1 MRRAADRE
9 RATVS
14 APPTAVRNARSDDL
28 RAVSLVLARA
38 FRDDPVHRW
47 ILPGEFDWAVASD
60 SFFAM
65 VMGDMLRHQSVFTT
79 EAREGAALWIPP
91 YPQPATLRDRF
102 SMAARWYAALGRRS
116 KQVGG
121 QLARIER
128 AHPREPH
135 WYLAVLGTDPR
146 HQSRGVGSALLA
158 PILARCDAD
167 RVPAYLESSKRS
179 NVPFYERHGF
189 RMVGE
194 LAIQGGPVIWRML
207 REARA

>member
-1 MRRAADRE
+1 MRRDADRE
-9 RATVS
+9 RAAVS
-14 APPTAVRNARSDDL
+14 APPTAVRNARTADL
-28 RAVSLVLARA
+28 RPVSLVLARA

-65 VMGDMLRHQSVFTT
+65 VMADVLRHDSVFTT

-91 YPQPATLRDRF
+91 FPQPAALRDRLA
-102 SMAARWYAALGRRS
+102 MAARWYAALGRRS
-116 KQVGG
+116 KEVGE
-121 QLARIER
+121 QLTRIER

-146 HQSRGVGSALLA
+146 HQGRGVGSALLA

-167 RVPAYLESSKRS
+167 RVSAYLESSKRT

-189 RMVGE
+189 RVIGE
-194 LAIQGGPVIWRML
+194 LAIEGGPVIWRML
-207 REARA
+207 RGGRA

>member
-1 MRRAADRE
+1 M
-9 RATVS
+9 S
-14 APPTAVRNARSDDL
+14 APATARAPRARGDL

-38 FRDDPVHRW
+38 FRNDPVHRW
-47 ILPGEFDWAVASD
+47 ILPGEFDWALASD
-60 SFFAM
+60 AFFAM
-65 VMGDMLRHQSVFTT
+65 VMRDMLRHESVFTT

-91 YPQPATLRDRF
+91 YPRPRRCA
-102 SMAARWYAALGRRS
+102 SGSRWRRAGMS
-116 KQVGG
+116 RSGVAPREVGG

-128 AHPREPH
+128 AHPLEPH

-146 HQSRGVGSALLA
+146 HQGRGVGSALLA

-167 RVPAYLESSKRS
+167 RVSAYLESSKRT

-189 RMVGE
+189 RVLGE
-194 LAIQGGPVIWRML
+194 LAIAGGPVIWRMQ

>member
-1 MRRAADRE
+1 
-9 RATVS
+9 VS
-14 APPTAVRNARSDDL
+14 DPSAVRAMRADDL

-47 ILPGEFDWAVASD
+47 ILPDELDWALASD
-60 SFFAM
+60 GFFTM
-65 VMGDMLRHQSVFTT
+65 VMRDMMRHETVFTT
-79 EAREGAALWIPP
+79 ERHEGAALWVPP
-91 YPQPATLRDRF
+91 YPQPPTLRERLG
-102 SMAARWYAALGRRS
+102 MAVRWYLALGRRARAI
-116 KQVGG
+116 GG
-121 QLARIER
+121 QLVRIER

-146 HQSRGVGSALLA
+146 HQRRGVGSALLA
-158 PILARCDAD
+158 PVLARCDAD

-189 RMVGE
+189 RVQGE
-194 LAIQGGPVIWRML
+194 LAIRGGPVIWRMQ

>member
-1 MRRAADRE
+1 MRGAVDGERAA
-9 RATVS
+9 VS
-14 APPTAVRNARSDDL
+14 GPPTAVRTACTEDV

-60 SFFAM
+60 GFFAM
-65 VMGDMLRHQSVFTT
+65 VMSDMLRHESVFTT

-91 YPQPATLRDRF
+91 YPQPATLRERLA
-102 SMAARWYAALGRRS
+102 MAARWYAALGRRS

-146 HQSRGVGSALLA
+146 HQGRGVGSALLA

-179 NVPFYERHGF
+179 NVPFYERYGF

-194 LAIQGGPVIWRML
+194 LAIEGGPVIWRML

>member
-1 MRRAADRE
+1 MNLP
-9 RATVS
+9 
-14 APPTAVRNARSDDL
+14 APCVRNARADDL
-28 RAVSLVLARA
+28 RAVSLALARA

-47 ILPGEFDWAVASD
+47 ILPNEFDWAIASD
-60 SFFAM
+60 AFFAM
-65 VMGDMLRHQSVFTT
+65 VMGDMLRHESVFTT
-79 EAREGAALWIPP
+79 EAREGASFWVPP
-91 YPQPATLRDRF
+91 YPQIPSLGERLA
-102 SMAARWYAALGRRS
+102 MAVRWYAALGRRARA
-116 KQVGG
+116 VGE

-128 AHPREPH
+128 AHPLEPH

-146 HQSRGVGSALLA
+146 HQGRGVGSALLA

-167 RVPAYLESSKRS
+167 RVPAYLESSKRA

-189 RMVGE
+189 RVLGE

>member
-1 MRRAADRE
+1 M
-9 RATVS
+9 
-14 APPTAVRNARSDDL
+14 
-28 RAVSLVLARA
+28 
-38 FRDDPVHRW
+38 
-47 ILPGEFDWAVASD
+47 
-60 SFFAM
+60 
-65 VMGDMLRHQSVFTT
+65 
-79 EAREGAALWIPP
+79 
-91 YPQPATLRDRF
+91 
-102 SMAARWYAALGRRS
+102 
-116 KQVGG
+116 GG

-146 HQSRGVGSALLA
+146 HQGRGVGPALLA

-167 RVPAYLESSKRS
+167 RVLAYLESSKRS

-194 LAIQGGPVIWRML
+194 LAIEGGPVIWRML

>member
-1 MRRAADRE
+1 VSDR
-9 RATVS
+9 
-14 APPTAVRNARSDDL
+14 PDAVRPARTDDL

-47 ILPGEFDWAVASD
+47 ILPGEFDWALASD
-60 SFFAM
+60 AFFAM
-65 VMGDMLRHQSVFTT
+65 VMRDMLRHQSVFTT
-79 EAREGAALWIPP
+79 DAREGAALWIPP
-91 YPQPATLRDRF
+91 YPKPATLRERLA
-102 SMAARWYAALGRRS
+102 MALRWYAALGRRAS
-116 KQVGG
+116 EVGV

-128 AHPREPH
+128 AHPPEPH

-146 HQSRGVGSALLA
+146 HQGRGVGSALLA

-189 RMVGE
+189 RVLGE
-194 LAIQGGPVIWRML
+194 LAIAGGPVIWRMQ
-207 REARA
+207 REVRA

>member
-1 MRRAADRE
+1 
-9 RATVS
+9 VS
-14 APPTAVRNARSDDL
+14 AQAAVRNASRGDL

-60 SFFAM
+60 AFFAM
-65 VMGDMLRHQSVFTT
+65 VMGDMLRHESVFTT
-79 EAREGAALWIPP
+79 EACEGAALWIPP
-91 YPQPATLRDRF
+91 YPKPATLRDRLAI
-102 SMAARWYAALGRRS
+102 AARWYAALGRRAREI
-116 KQVGG
+116 GA

-128 AHPREPH
+128 AHPPEPH

-146 HQSRGVGSALLA
+146 HQGRGVGSALLA

-189 RMVGE
+189 SVVGE
-194 LAIQGGPVIWRML
+194 LAIEGGPVIWRML
-207 REARA
+207 RAARA